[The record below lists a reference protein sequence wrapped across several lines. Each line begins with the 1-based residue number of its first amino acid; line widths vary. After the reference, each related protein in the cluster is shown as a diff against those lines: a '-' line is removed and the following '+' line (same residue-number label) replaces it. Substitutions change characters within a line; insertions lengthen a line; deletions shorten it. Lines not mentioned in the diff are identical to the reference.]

1 MIPSVTPS
9 FAESLSAPEASKKQ
23 AALIESIYMTVDGP
37 EGWTPLLRDLVAAT
51 ASRSARLLVMNAE
64 ADKVFSSRKI
74 HIDDHYHRQYTEH
87 FVNKC
92 PWRPELRRMPV
103 GRLYSTYLHFSC
115 PQPDFYRTEFFNDWA
130 RHQDIHHGICG
141 TIYRDSSQTVQL
153 LIQRTR
159 DQGHYTEAD
168 TAFVNC
174 LVPHM
179 QHSLMIAG
187 QIARSRA
194 RAEAIAIAADSE
206 TLPFLLLD
214 GALKVI
220 YASPGAERIINL
232 GSLMVLKDGKPIIA
246 DDLQNRRLQRLLRL
260 CFSAAETRMFQT
272 GGGRLAVP
280 RPGRADGQL
289 LVRPIHPDIALLAG
303 EAGVYAAVYLYQPD
317 AGIRIDQKRLR
328 ELYEL
333 SEAETR
339 VAVAMVDNPDSEA
352 LAKRC
357 GISLHTVRS
366 HIKSLFAK
374 TQTHN
379 RAELMNRLLT
389 GPARLR

>member
-1 MIPSVTPS
+1 MRMQ
-9 FAESLSAPEASKKQ
+9 KQ
-23 AALIESIYMTVDGP
+23 LIESIYMTAGDPGS
-37 EGWTPLLRDLVAAT
+37 WQSLLGDLVTAT
-51 ASRSARLLVMNAE
+51 GSRSARLLVMNTE
-64 ADKVFSSRKI
+64 ADRVTSSIKVN
-74 HIDDHYHRQYTEH
+74 IDDSYHQQYADY

-92 PWRPELRRMPV
+92 PWRPELRRKSP
-103 GRLYSTYLHFSC
+103 GRMYSTYLHFSC
-115 PQPDFYRTEFFNDWA
+115 RQPEFYQTEFFNDWA
-130 RHQDIHHGICG
+130 KKLDIHHGLCG
-141 TIYRDSSQTVQL
+141 TIYGNSHRTVQL

-159 DQGHYTEAD
+159 DQGHYTETD
-168 TAFVNC
+168 TDFVNG
-174 LVPHM
+174 LVPHI
-179 QHSLMIAG
+179 QHSFLIADQIAG
-187 QIARSRA
+187 SRA

-214 GALKVI
+214 GAFKVT
-220 YASPGAERIINL
+220 YASPGAERIIN
-232 GSLMVLKDGKPIIA
+232 GESLLVLKNGKPMIA
-246 DDLQNRRLQRLLRL
+246 DDLQNRRLHRLLRL

-280 RPGRADGQL
+280 RPGRADLQL
-289 LVRPIHPDIALLAG
+289 LVRPVHPDIALLAG
-303 EAGVYAAVYLYQPD
+303 QAGVYAAVYLYEPD
-317 AGIRIDQKRLR
+317 AGIRIDRDRLR

-339 VAVAMVDNPDSEA
+339 MAVAMVDNPDSEA

-374 TQTHN
+374 TRTHS
-379 RAELMNRLLT
+379 RAELMKRLLT